1 MEGIVPAFGPKIGI
15 VGGEAVKGKSAG
27 HSPTTIVID
36 LAASAIFFDAKY
48 KPYGFCIESILSIQA
63 FPAR

>member
-1 MEGIVPAFGPKIGI
+1 MRNIMRKCSKPQLQIGQVDI
-15 VGGEAVKGKSAG
+15 QDII
-27 HSPTTIVID
+27 PTTIVID

>member
-1 MEGIVPAFGPKIGI
+1 MFRKPPTKRKKRRP
-15 VGGEAVKGKSAG
+15 EASAVVN
-27 HSPTTIVID
+27 PTTIVID